1 MGDIYLR
8 ESRASTLARCDDLDK
23 EIRNSLVSHKLHGRT
38 CTRVSVYFMK
48 KLLGLGLL
56 SIRHQ
61 IEIQYVE
68 KAISLENN
76 PDIEEIKARYERL
89 VNAKWRNSLTDA
101 GNILLEI
108 EINLPKKINQED
120 TNR

>member
-1 MGDIYLR
+1 MR
-8 ESRASTLARCDDLDK
+8 ESRASTLARCNDLDK